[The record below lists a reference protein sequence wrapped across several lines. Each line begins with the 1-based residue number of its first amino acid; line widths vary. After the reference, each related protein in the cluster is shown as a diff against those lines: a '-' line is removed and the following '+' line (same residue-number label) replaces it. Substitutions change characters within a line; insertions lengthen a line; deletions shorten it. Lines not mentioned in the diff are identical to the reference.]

1 MSQQQN
7 NGGPIVGII
16 LLLMFVAWPVYS
28 CTRPKPKP
36 SCAATLAQ
44 LSGEGVLGHEYRQ
57 LQQVCKDV
65 GR

>member
-1 MSQQQN
+1 MNEQRN
-7 NGGPIVGII
+7 NGGAWVGII

-36 SCAATLAQ
+36 SCAATLAEV
-44 LSGEGVLGHEYRQ
+44 SGQAVSGDEYRQ
-57 LQQVCKDV
+57 LQQVCRDA

>member
-28 CTRPKPKP
+28 CTRPRLR
-36 SCAATLAQ
+36 T
-44 LSGEGVLGHEYRQ
+44 H
-57 LQQVCKDV
+57 
-65 GR
+65 

>member
-7 NGGPIVGII
+7 NGGVWVGII

-36 SCAATLAQ
+36 SCAATLAEG
-44 LSGEGVLGHEYRQ
+44 SGQAVSGDQYRR
-57 LQQVCKDV
+57 LQHVCADST
-65 GR
+65 R